1 MNKHVKATAKGLAA
15 LGRGED
21 KMLVHMTPHE
31 VAGLQRLALATGGSL
46 TINPVTGLPEA
57 GWLSSILPMVLG
69 GFATVA
75 SGGTLGPLALAML
88 QAGSGAV
95 GGALGAK
102 AEGGDMLSGALGG
115 ALGGVGGGG
124 IASSLSKVGTA
135 AGNASLAA
143 TNAAGAAPGAA
154 AAAPAAPTAVL
165 ANGAPIPGA
174 AATAAPTATTSAAKV
189 ASTELGATPEI
200 TARYLPETSGR
211 MMNKGLTALANAP
224 GKTAA
229 QVWKGMNGPEKLG
242 VGSSGMGMLTAAMT
256 PQSGYYGKLDNPMYY
271 NTDAEYDPNGFV
283 SFTPGTWTK
292 KYQYNNDYQKKAA
305 EGGSVADL
313 KPSPT
318 TLSAPPPPPA
328 VPPAAPVDMYTYYSQ
343 MMQPPPPSAPMDA
356 SAQDAYMAR
365 LNALV
370 HKPPVMPEQPFQ
382 QKYDDTSATTA
393 TTTKKKKRNGGKSG
407 YPSVKKKDTTL
418 DPANFQYRF
427 DPNTRMFTKL
437 AKGGGISDLMGGG
450 VPMLPSRYVDG
461 PGDGTSDD
469 IPAEIYGGGGPV
481 KKAALAKNE
490 FVIDARTVSELGNGS
505 SEAGAKALYEM
516 VDRIQKSRGKVGQQI
531 NPRKRLLA

>member
-1 MNKHVKATAKGLAA
+1 MKHIARGLAA

-31 VAGLQRLALATGGSL
+31 VAGLQQLALSTGGSL

-75 SGGTLGPLALAML
+75 SGGTLGPLALAAL

-102 AEGGDMLSGALGG
+102 VEGGDMLSGALGG

-143 TNAAGAAPGAA
+143 TNAAGGNTVAGAAGAGAAPNA
-154 AAAPAAPTAVL
+154 AVL
-165 ANGAPIPGA
+165 ANSAPIPGA
-174 AATAAPTATTSAAKV
+174 AAAPTAAAPAAKV
-189 ASTELGATPEI
+189 ASTGLEATPEI

-229 QVWKGMNGPEKLG
+229 QVWKGMSGPEKLG

-313 KPSPT
+313 KPSPM
-318 TLSAPPPPPA
+318 AP
-328 VPPAAPVDMYTYYSQ
+328 APVDMHAYYSQ
-343 MMQPPPPSAPMDA
+343 MMQPSPPPTPMDTA
-356 SAQDAYMAR
+356 PQDAYMAR

-370 HKPPVMPEQPFQ
+370 HKPPVVPEQPFQ
-382 QKYDDTSATTA
+382 QKYDDTATTA
-393 TTTKKKKRNGGKSG
+393 TDTATTKKKKRPGGKGG
-407 YPSVKKKDTTL
+407 YPTVKKKDTTL

-427 DPNTRMFTKL
+427 DPNTRTFTKL
-437 AKGGGISDLMGGG
+437 AKGGGIADLMNDGA
-450 VPMLPSRYVDG
+450 PMLPSRYVDG

-469 IPAEIYGGGGPV
+469 IPAEIYGGGPV

-531 NPRKRLLA
+531 DPRKRLLA